1 MLSYRQENLI
11 IMNENLKKLR
21 EALGLSQKEMAN
33 TLKISDA
40 TISRIEKGDRNVTVR
55 LMDQICKEFN
65 VNKNWF
71 VTGEGEMFNKI
82 DNLEISELMGKI
94 FATDDT
100 FLKKVFL
107 TFAKLSDDER
117 NVVMKIINELSDK

>member
-1 MLSYRQENLI
+1 
-11 IMNENLKKLR
+11 MNENLKKLR